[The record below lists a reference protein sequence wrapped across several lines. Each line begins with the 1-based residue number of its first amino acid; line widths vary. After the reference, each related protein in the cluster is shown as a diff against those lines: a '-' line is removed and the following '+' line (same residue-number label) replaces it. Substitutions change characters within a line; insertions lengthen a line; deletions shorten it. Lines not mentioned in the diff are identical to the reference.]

1 MEGRIFRG
9 KSCEY
14 IKLKDVDSVTGC
26 EDGMKH
32 YSVETKL
39 PKDFDVGTK
48 FVIKQEK
55 GTRKQFLILNGEA
68 VLAFVK
74 NGDKFAD
81 CDSYTE
87 VTTNI
92 QCKTVDGLNTVDL
105 EKAPGN
111 YVT

>member
-1 MEGRIFRG
+1 M
-9 KSCEY
+9 S
-14 IKLKDVDSVTGC
+14 GC
-26 EDGMKH
+26 EDGKKH
-32 YSVETKL
+32 IIIQLTAF
-39 PKDFDVGTK
+39 PKRNFVAGTK

-92 QCKTVDGLNTVDL
+92 QCKEVDGLKTVDL
-105 EKAPGN
+105 EKEPSSSGKSGQ
-111 YVT
+111 

>member
-1 MEGRIFRG
+1 MAF
-9 KSCEY
+9 
-14 IKLKDVDSVTGC
+14 VA
-26 EDGMKH
+26 
-32 YSVETKL
+32 
-39 PKDFDVGTK
+39 GTK

-92 QCKTVDGLNTVDL
+92 QCKTVDGLNNVDL
-105 EKAPGN
+105 EKAPSGSGKQRR
-111 YVT
+111 YQIVTENCLFYSIV